1 MNHET
6 ARSRIESLR
15 TTILHHNRRYYQ
27 LDDPEIADA
36 DYDLLLRELT
46 DLETEFPDLLTPDS
60 PTQRVGAPPL
70 EKFGAVTHRT
80 PMLSLAN
87 AFSDEEIREF
97 DRRCHRFLGNDDPIR
112 YVVEPKLDGLAVN
125 LLYESGRLTVGS
137 TRGDGAVGEDV
148 TLNLRTI
155 PAIPLFV
162 PRPEDRA
169 GTPGDGMAAVPER
182 IEVRGEVCME
192 REAFRNLNRRRTERG
207 DTPFA
212 NPRNAAAGSLRQL
225 DSRITA
231 RRPLTLFCYAI
242 GTAEGVSF
250 RTHGEVLRTLAAWG
264 FQVNPLIRPAVEIE
278 ECIQYYHHIDLIR
291 EELPYEI
298 DGIVIKVNDLALQ
311 ERLGT
316 VSRSPRWAVACKF
329 APIQEQT
336 VIEDI
341 IVQVGRTGVLTP
353 VAVMKPVRVGGVM
366 VSRATLHND
375 DEIRKKDIRIG
386 DTVMIQRAGDVIPEV
401 VEVVQTA
408 RTGAEKPFIMPETC
422 PECGSRVVRME
433 DEVAHRCI
441 GIACPAQ
448 IRERIAHF
456 ASRGALDIEG
466 LGDKMVTQLVT
477 NGLIH
482 DPADLFFLT
491 REQLLG
497 LERMAEKS
505 ASNLLVAIAQAKNP
519 PLDRLIFALGIR
531 HVGEHTA
538 KRLAQAHGA
547 LDALMTATAEE
558 LQTVRDIGPEVA
570 ATVAG
575 FFREPA
581 NLQVIEKL
589 RSAGVGDMMPHRVP
603 MATARSQAAPLAGK
617 TFVFTGTLA
626 QMGRSEAKALVESLG
641 GAVGSSVTKTT
652 DYVVA
657 GKAAGSKIEKA
668 RQTGIAILDEGAFF
682 ALTGIQTE

>member
-1 MNHET
+1 MNREA
-6 ARSRIESLR
+6 ARIRIESLR
-15 TTILHHNRRYYQ
+15 STILHHNRRYYQ

-36 DYDLLLRELT
+36 DYDLLLREMI
-46 DLETEFPDLLTPDS
+46 DLETEFPDLISPDS
-60 PTQRVGAPPL
+60 PSQRVGAPPL
-70 EKFGAVTHRT
+70 EKFIPVTHRT

-87 AFSDEEIREF
+87 AFTDEEIREF
-97 DRRCHRFLGNDDPIR
+97 DRRCRRFLGSDDPIR

-137 TRGDGAVGEDV
+137 TRGDGATGEEV

-155 PAIPLFV
+155 PAIPLSI
-162 PRPEDRA
+162 PRTGDPA
-169 GTPGDGMAAVPER
+169 HPPGGETAAVPER

-192 REAFRNLNRRRTERG
+192 REAFRNLNRRRTEQG
-207 DTPFA
+207 EPPFA

-231 RRPLTLFCYAI
+231 RRPLTMFCYAI
-242 GTAEGVSF
+242 GTAEGISF
-250 RTHGEVLRTLAAWG
+250 RTHEAVLRTLAAWG
-264 FQVNPLIRPAVEIE
+264 FQVNPLILPAVEME
-278 ECIQYYHHIDLIR
+278 ECIHYYHRMDQIR

-298 DGIVIKVNDLALQ
+298 DGIVIKVNDLLLQ
-311 ERLGT
+311 EHLGA

-329 APIQEQT
+329 AAIRERT

-341 IVQVGRTGVLTP
+341 VIQVGRTGVLTP
-353 VAVMKPVRVGGVM
+353 VAVMRPVRVGGVM
-366 VSRATLHND
+366 VSRATLHNE
-375 DEIRKKDIRIG
+375 DEIRKKDLRIG

-401 VEVVQTA
+401 VEVVRTA
-408 RTGAEKPFIMPETC
+408 RTGAEKPFFMPETC

-433 DEVAHRCI
+433 GEVAHRCI
-441 GIACPAQ
+441 GISCPAQ
-448 IRERIAHF
+448 IREHISHF

-477 NGLIH
+477 NGLIR

-505 ASNLLVAIAQAKNP
+505 ASNLLEAIARAKNP

-538 KRLAQAHGA
+538 KRLAQAYST
-547 LDALMTATAEE
+547 LDALMAATSEE

-570 ATVAG
+570 AAIAG

-581 NLQVIEKL
+581 NLQVIGKF
-589 RSAGVGDMMPHRVP
+589 RNAGVGDMMPHRVP
-603 MATARSQAAPLAGK
+603 MEAARPQAAPLAGT

-626 QMGRSEAKALVESLG
+626 RMGRSEAKALVESLG
-641 GAVGSSVTKTT
+641 GTVVSSVTKTT
-652 DYVVA
+652 DYIVA
-657 GKAAGSKIEKA
+657 GEAAGSKMEKA
-668 RQTGIAILDEGAFF
+668 RRKGIAILDEEAFF
-682 ALTGIQTE
+682 TLTESR